1 MSNANSSCIS
11 HVSLG
16 TNRFEDA
23 REFYEEVLATIGC
36 RLIMEHPGA
45 AAFGREYPEFWIQTP
60 HNGGPATVGN
70 GVHVGFMATSRQQV
84 DEFYKIALR
93 AGATTEGSPGPRR
106 EYGEPYYGCF
116 LRDLDGNK
124 IEATFWDESLAKE
137 SAGD

>member
-1 MSNANSSCIS
+1 MSNTNTSCIS

-23 REFYEEVLATIGC
+23 RDFYREVLATIGC
-36 RLIMEHPGA
+36 RLIMQHPGA
-45 AAFGREYPEFWIQTP
+45 AAFGKEFPEFWIQEP
-60 HNGGPATVGN
+60 YDNAMATTGN
-70 GVHVGFMATSRQQV
+70 GVHVGFMAASREEV

-93 AGATTEGSPGPRR
+93 AGASTEGAPGSRR

-124 IEATFWDESLAKE
+124 IEASYWNDELAKKL
-137 SAGD
+137 AGD